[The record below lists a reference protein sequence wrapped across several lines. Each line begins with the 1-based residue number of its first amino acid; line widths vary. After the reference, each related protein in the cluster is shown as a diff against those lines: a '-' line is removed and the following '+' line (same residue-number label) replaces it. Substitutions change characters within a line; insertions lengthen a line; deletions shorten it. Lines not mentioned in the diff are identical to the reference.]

1 MARGPKRHLKRL
13 NAPRHWMLDKL
24 GGVWAPRPSTG
35 PHKLRE
41 CLPLIVL
48 LRNRLKYALNTKEVK
63 YILMQRLIKV
73 DGKSRTDK
81 TYPAGFMDV
90 VGIEKTNEFFRLMYD
105 VRGRF
110 AIHRVGAEEAKYKL
124 CRVKQLEMGP
134 KKVPYVVTHDGRTI
148 RYPDPSIAVNDT
160 IKFDFETG
168 KIVDFVKFETGN
180 LAMISGGKNTGRV
193 GVIVSRER
201 HQGSFDIVHVKD
213 AAGHVFATRLGNVFV
228 IGEGSTPLVSLP
240 KRKGIKMSILEERAL
255 RPPKGA

>member
-13 NAPRHWMLDKL
+13 NAPKHWMLDKL

-41 CLPLIVL
+41 CLPLIIL

-73 DGKSRTDK
+73 DGKARTDK

-90 VGIEKTNEFFRLMYD
+90 IGVEKTNEFFRLLYD

-110 AIHRVGAEEAKYKL
+110 AVHRIGAEEAKYKL
-124 CRVKQLEMGP
+124 CRVKALEMGT
-134 KKVPYVVTHDGRTI
+134 KKVPYIITHDGRTI
-148 RYPDPSIAVNDT
+148 RYPDPLVAVNDT
-160 IKFDFETG
+160 VKLNLETG
-168 KIVDFVKFETGN
+168 KIDDFIKFETGN
-180 LAMISGGKNTGRV
+180 LAMINGGKNTGRV

-213 AAGHVFATRLGNVFV
+213 SAGHIFATRLGNVFV
-228 IGEGSTPLVSLP
+228 IGEGAKSMVSLP

-255 RPPKGA
+255 RPPKM